1 MEFKKIKVS
10 EYFIYDKFWF
20 SVHCVSSESLLIDWE
35 NLPYQITAQRCP
47 VSGNEQWTTSIW
59 QLSSRLAK
67 RYSIRSISTDQWW
80 HLRGRVHTQKDSE
93 FRIQIQNRIWAQILI
108 NVSGNLHT
116 HLHCCTHTFIL
127 ENTQIIMD
135 RLDSPK
141 CTSRPYDPSP
151 SLGKS
156 IDCNL
161 SYLACI

>member
-1 MEFKKIKVS
+1 M
-10 EYFIYDKFWF
+10 
-20 SVHCVSSESLLIDWE
+20 
-35 NLPYQITAQRCP
+35 N
-47 VSGNEQWTTSIW
+47 NEQHLFDNCLLGWPRDTLSEASVRINDDIW
-59 QLSSRLAK
+59 GAEC
-67 RYSIRSISTDQWW
+67 T
-80 HLRGRVHTQKDSE
+80 LRKT
-93 FRIQIQNRIWAQILI
+93 IQNRIWAQILI

-156 IDCNL
+156 IDVQLIIFSMHIIIILNGSKHALRSSKNWKHVCGSWFL
-161 SYLACI
+161 YAFLKKGKTTSEHYTDLIQ